1 MLLGADIQRPEFSAG
16 ASTFYGLAKIH
27 SVGITNV
34 AEGVTLLT
42 ATNSVSG
49 EVFFRSLLSSPS
61 LANID
66 VTSTMDFAQALTIK
80 GTSTMRSS
88 CHLRY
93 WCG

>member
-1 MLLGADIQRPEFSAG
+1 VPAPSN
-16 ASTFYGLAKIH
+16 GLAEIH

-61 LANID
+61 LAHID

-80 GTSTMRSS
+80 GTIDIHDAFELPSPVQVWLTP
-88 CHLRY
+88 
-93 WCG
+93 